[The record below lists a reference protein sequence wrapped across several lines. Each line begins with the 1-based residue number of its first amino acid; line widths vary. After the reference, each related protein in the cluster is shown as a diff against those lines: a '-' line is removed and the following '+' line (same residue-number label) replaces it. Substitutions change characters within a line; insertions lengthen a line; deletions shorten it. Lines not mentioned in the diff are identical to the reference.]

1 MDEGVEEFLTGQ
13 LHAVGDTD
21 VTDTPAGAGGADDLQ
36 HRLLGADRLDHR
48 VRADPAGELPQK
60 RGEGLP
66 APV

>member
-21 VTDTPAGAGGADDLQ
+21 VTDTPAGAGEADDLQ